1 MSDFVRHVLVARLGP
16 GDNTSVRTQPADAVH
31 AVQFIDGDRRFGRGL
46 GSALAQVARLGLQP
60 SETAIDLML
69 LAACVT
75 AADTRISRYNE
86 GQDGWRRE
94 IALHLPV
101 SDPDLWSGQAYLL
114 KRMLDFLSGDRWT
127 LSFHPRPSR
136 MGRLAPSM
144 ALCSVDCDTVCL
156 FSGGLDSF
164 IGVIDLLE
172 EGAKPVLTS
181 QYDPTNSAYQTATV
195 EHLKRRFGASL
206 PPRVGVNLTFPTD
219 LLQAGSDNNLR
230 ARSFLFFAHAALVAS
245 AIPGGAEVKVPE
257 NGFISLNVP
266 LDPLRLGSFSTRTT
280 HPFYLARWNELLGGI
295 GLPVQLTNPYQ
306 YATKGEMVRSCAD
319 PAFLGTAAV
328 DTMSC
333 SSPTKMRWQGQAPM
347 HCGYCMP
354 CLIRRGSLLAGMGS
368 DPTSYFLSTLNARP
382 LDSLK
387 AEGEHIRSFQL
398 AAERLRTR
406 PASAARLIHLPGP
419 LFDDGGSLD
428 KYERVYRAGMAEVT
442 ALLSGVVT
450 RPL

>member
-1 MSDFVRHVLVARLGP
+1 MSEYVRHVLNARLGP
-16 GDNTSVRTQPADAVH
+16 SDIVSVVAGPGDSVQE
-31 AVQFIDGDRRFGRGL
+31 VQFIDANRRFSRGL

-60 SETAIDLML
+60 SEIAIDLML

-75 AADTRISRYNE
+75 AADTRISRYTK

-94 IALHLPV
+94 IGIHLPV
-101 SDPDLWSGQAYLL
+101 SDPDLWSQQAYLL

-127 LSFHPRPSR
+127 ISFRPRPDR
-136 MGRLAPSM
+136 LRRLAPTK
-144 ALCSVDCDTVCL
+144 APRRVDRDTVCL

-164 IGVIDLLE
+164 VGVVDLLE
-172 EGAKPVLTS
+172 GGAKPILTS
-181 QYDPTNSAYQTATV
+181 QYDPTNSAYQTAV
-195 EHLKRRFGASL
+195 ARHLKDRFGSHM
-206 PPRVGVNLTFPTD
+206 PPTARVNLTFPTN
-219 LLQAGSDNNLR
+219 LLMAGSDNNLR

-280 HPFYLARWNELLGGI
+280 HPFYLARWNELLTGI

-306 YATKGEMVRSCAD
+306 YATKGEMVRDCAD
-319 PAFLGTAAV
+319 QAFLATAAA

-368 DPTSYFLSTLNARP
+368 DPTAYFLSDLSARP
-382 LDSLK
+382 IDSLK

-419 LFDDGGSLD
+419 LFDDVGSLD
-428 KYERVYRAGMAEVT
+428 QYERVYRAGMAEVST
-442 ALLSGVVT
+442 LLNGVIT

>member
-1 MSDFVRHVLVARLGP
+1 MSDFVRHALIARLGLN
-16 GDNTSVRTQPADAVH
+16 DNTSVLTQPGDTAH

-94 IALHLPV
+94 IAIHLPV

-136 MGRLAPSM
+136 MGRLAPSK
-144 ALCSVDCDTVCL
+144 APRRVDLDTVCL

-172 EGAKPVLTS
+172 AGAKPVLTS

-195 EHLKRRFGASL
+195 KHLKKRFGASL

-306 YATKGEMVRSCAD
+306 YATKGEMVRDCAD
-319 PAFLGTAAV
+319 PAFLGTAQRTRCHAPHPRRCGGKVKRRCIAATACPVSSGAV
-328 DTMSC
+328 RC
-333 SSPTKMRWQGQAPM
+333 SRGWGQIPPAISFP
-347 HCGYCMP
+347 P
-354 CLIRRGSLLAGMGS
+354 
-368 DPTSYFLSTLNARP
+368 STLV
-382 LDSLK
+382 
-387 AEGEHIRSFQL
+387 RS
-398 AAERLRTR
+398 T
-406 PASAARLIHLPGP
+406 ASRRKVSTS
-419 LFDDGGSLD
+419 DRSSS
-428 KYERVYRAGMAEVT
+428 R
-442 ALLSGVVT
+442 LSGFGPAQ
-450 RPL
+450 RPPPD